1 MDRLKQV
8 EMKNKYREGNEAI
21 ARFML
26 SYSFFKFK
34 HYHNSWV
41 YLLPVIA
48 KIIDRLNTYG
58 GGSEKWFKEITLM
71 MVENNIE
78 DTYNKVLQ
86 YVVSEQED

>member
-1 MDRLKQV
+1 MNRLFQT

-26 SYSFFKFK
+26 SFSFFKFK

-48 KIIDRLNTYG
+48 RIIDRLDNYE
-58 GGSEKWFKEITLM
+58 GGSEKWFKEISIM
-71 MVENNIE
+71 MADNNIE
-78 DTYNKVLQ
+78 QAYNKVLE
-86 YVVSEQED
+86 YVLSKED